1 MRKCCL
7 IEEQF
12 NLPSRLVDLRNRQGG
27 KGKIVCEEL
36 QSLIGLLVD
45 ESDTAQGIG
54 IDLDGFQGRENN
66 SVIGPQ
72 AGGLVDRT
80 RITPLQEN
88 VLFSP
93 YDEKRRRHFKNEEPL
108 KIDVP
113 TVHYVERTGFRKN
126 LVEDV
131 HIVDLAIRNV
141 DERRNVPMQI
151 D

>member
-1 MRKCCL
+1 MIRS
-7 IEEQF
+7 Q
-12 NLPSRLVDLRNRQGG
+12 PS
-27 KGKIVCEEL
+27 
-36 QSLIGLLVD
+36 
-45 ESDTAQGIG
+45 
-54 IDLDGFQGRENN
+54 
-66 SVIGPQ
+66 
-72 AGGLVDRT
+72 GLVDRT
-80 RITPLQEN
+80 RVPPLQQD
-88 VLFSP
+88 VLFGA
-93 YDEKRRRHFKNEEPL
+93 YDEERRRHHEDKKPF